1 MRSRLLIAGTA
12 AALAAAVLGLGGAFR
27 SSGAAAPARPHAD
40 AATLASGFAAG
51 DTAGLVA
58 QLQAAL
64 RLRPRDVHGLGL
76 LGLAYQQRA
85 RETGD
90 PAWYGKAGGVLR
102 RALRLSPHDLLAT
115 NGLGSLALSRHRFAT
130 ALRVGS

>member
-1 MRSRLLIAGTA
+1 MRTRLLIAGTA
-12 AALAAAVLGLGGAFR
+12 AACAAAVLGLGGAFR
-27 SSGAAAPARPHAD
+27 SSGSAAIERPQAD
-40 AATLASGFAAG
+40 AATLASGFGAG

-64 RLRPRDVHGLGL
+64 RIRPTDVHGLDL

-90 PAWYGKAGGVLR
+90 PAWYGKSAGVLE
-102 RALRLSPHDLLAT
+102 RALRLAPHDLLAT
-115 NGLGSLALSRHRFAT
+115 S
-130 ALRVGS
+130 